1 MINSSNSPT
10 ARPIQNKRDEP
21 QKKIEEPHNPRINKP
36 TYYPPGIPEQIENFR
51 ELSGWDE
58 NTTTLLKIIA
68 SKLHLS
74 GKIGDHLFEELIQF
88 DGKKQHKKSLPE
100 DLKYALRDIA
110 AELENNPNEYYEALF
125 YQPVAKISPQP
136 LAQDNKAIKTS
147 QDNHAVTTRI
157 LSDMADGVLKNVVYK
172 LVIESLPIKDLH
184 QLKINYDELCKIYN
198 ENYTPQDRLE
208 RLHTALE
215 HLYTNIANLWG
226 KNPVLAPALKPLQGC
241 LEAIMPW
248 LKSVSHQWQTLEY
261 GIQEYKNHSSV
272 FDKFGDLLTMTNI
285 ILSNQKLQDV
295 IGKTSIDSIRQ
306 HVSALEQ
313 TFAQFKLLQNLP
325 DDSDLLDYVNIL
337 LANPMARQ
345 ALDASLLQLAQA
357 LASVR
362 RGFPSEGSLNAKL
375 TWLTSTL
382 AEPGILSHLERWL
395 ADKPQANQIIPLLQF
410 AGQLRHF
417 PVDGSLCSQALWLL
431 QQASGH
437 PPALAWTQSFQA
449 ELGTS
454 TASLALLNRLLAINQ
469 NAGSWSGLMFDFAKQ
484 LAPSALWLAARSA
497 ANTLL
502 PQETVRKLEKF
513 YQEST
518 ANESWYD
525 WSKRL
530 ASSTASLVIPNAFAA
545 LTQDPLAAATMRYAQ
560 AIADHRCFDDTLRWF
575 IANDPSDDKRLQ
587 FVYGQYLNAML
598 MWEAYQAFNSSTPE
612 AADNA
617 LRQLAAKLKVY
628 GVVKHYPQLETL
640 IDLIPLLP
648 ALREA
653 QREVGAQ
660 RPADTWLAWA
670 SQWLDALAGSQNKN
684 MQELREKL
692 SRKVENWLAD
702 AAMSA
707 CGTVIEQSRE
717 GLGSLWPAL
726 PSVRDP
732 LTFPTAQADD
742 GDRTSFSPEHVQQA
756 FTLGELE
763 RAADM
768 LEQMTSEKQAAF
780 THRYPEA
787 AAQLKDRMTGTY
799 TGDVTRSLGPIQ
811 LGQTPPL
818 AREEGAAATVASGS
832 NGANWHL
839 GAGLG
844 LEAVGLA
851 AIAYGLWQARQ
862 AGRVASP
869 ATDDIEA
876 TLINDSNAQDK
887 DARGLT
893 QSSLI
898 AKAAPTVPPSLG
910 NRLMDQKIPLLLGLA
925 AVATGA
931 GVLGHYAWSHRGVDD
946 PSSASDSD
954 YQKALAIFQ
963 QNPVPDLD
971 FLFYDELADT
981 PRGGGATATAT
992 ATATSETVSIETL
1005 LNRRKR
1011 SADTDSASIQTRI
1024 DTLLSEEKLSEYVPI
1039 RALFESANQ
1048 SNEVQRLITLRRPQS
1063 QINVMKLLKAI
1074 ELYDM
1079 IPKFFDDTTTQKCRP
1094 VIDGLWQIADN
1105 LSDEYGQSKVAE
1117 YKQAFLIQS
1126 ARQQSLAGQGASLTT
1141 AQVASMTTEAPSTSA
1156 QLMSDIERY
1165 GRETLEDLDK
1175 AYSPIF
1181 NPSDFIDNYI
1191 KEGIQRFEKSKGISL
1206 SGLGPNSGITV
1217 NARHVITIVGGGS
1230 VQNDHVFTH
1239 SLKDIVTGHY
1249 LYQYKSG
1256 ALDNWR
1262 PNVANPIYK
1271 ELIASLNTNDLSS
1284 RMEQTLSNYR
1294 SNPDKRSK
1302 LTTHYQNMLRER
1314 CEGYKDSPNKIP
1326 AYEEAVQKFL
1336 TGEIQATEVSFNN
1349 HKLNGVFF
1357 IPLDRQRGV
1366 IFSVDDEK
1374 FFHVSNKNIAYDGLF
1389 GRKTDVIPSLP
1400 LTTDFKNWVLS
1411 KLPAYYASEYKDSPL
1426 SMFESSVK
1434 YIHNL
1439 HGLEVAEV
1447 VNPFEFTTSRN
1458 PPDLANKLFDGL
1470 MERLSSDIDKL
1481 LFTRAEQITETTL
1494 EMAKGILTA
1503 FSSVLSYVPCTGPL
1517 LSRISLF
1524 MANLAIDTA
1533 YVTATAMQAQQA
1545 NRSEDAAAYR
1555 NEAIIAGVVGSLV
1568 AVPSGVQT
1576 TREAARQARILR
1588 QQVKAASASAIPSL
1602 LKNMNWEKLI
1612 DGRKIDLL
1620 AETMKN
1626 SETAKK
1632 LARLTSTDA
1641 VEQSIR
1647 RNLQLDNLGQA
1658 KSRFTWGNLPAEQAQ
1673 VQRRLN
1679 SDLAR
1684 LQDATRQLDWIREQK
1699 PIIPRRTLSGD
1710 PEDAAAGWIASRS
1723 RTAST
1728 GADTAAQPRIRQA
1741 LIDFR
1746 EADLLDFDTLERI
1759 HDAVYLPPPGQ
1770 QARSFRSS
1778 SDPKFMGSDIA
1789 RAGFKRALGDIRI
1802 KVQAGEMDL
1811 SEALYTV
1818 ITRYHPYGDG
1828 NGRTARTAYALAQ
1841 LQNGEQGA
1849 SFKALTEF
1857 AEEILSP
1864 PGPLGQSANAP
1875 VLREQ
1880 LRVLDD
1886 LAPEALPEEMTT
1898 YLPELRQIP
1907 DINAKMLN
1915 PRENCEAI
1923 MPDTARFMRSKGM
1936 ENIRY
1941 RGMYLWANG
1950 GDYLPGNHF
1959 VVLGDKNGETFVFD
1973 LTAAQFS
1980 DRGMSSLNQPLIL
1993 RETDW
1998 AKRYRGATATKL
2010 IKYKDFDHASDARN
2024 AFNAINRRLPDEL
2037 IDGAYVLAKPGWYK
2051 A

>member
-1 MINSSNSPT
+1 MIKPTHSP
-10 ARPIQNKRDEP
+10 ASRSLPNKRDEP
-21 QKKIEEPHNPRINKP
+21 QKKIEEPRNPRIDKP
-36 TYYPPGIPEQIENFR
+36 TFYPPGIPEQIENIR

-58 NTTTLLKIIA
+58 NTTALLKIIA

-74 GKIGDHLFEELIQF
+74 GKIGDHLLEELMQF
-88 DGKKQHKKSLPE
+88 DGNKQHKKSLTE
-100 DLKYALRDIA
+100 DLKCALRDIA
-110 AELENNPNEYYEALF
+110 AELENNPDEYYEALF
-125 YQPVAKISPQP
+125 YQSVAKISPQP
-136 LAQDNKAIKTS
+136 LVQNNHAVKAS

-172 LVIESLPIKDLH
+172 LVIESVPIKDLH

-198 ENYTPQDRLE
+198 DNYTSQDRLE

-215 HLYTNIANLWG
+215 HLDTNIANLWG
-226 KNPVLAPALKPLQGC
+226 KNPALAPALKPLQSC

-261 GIQEYKNHSSV
+261 GIQEYQNHSSV
-272 FDKFGDLLTMTNI
+272 FDKFGDLLAMTNT
-285 ILSNQKLQDV
+285 ILSDQKLQDV
-295 IGKTSIDSIRQ
+295 IGKTSLDSIRQ

-337 LANPMARQ
+337 IASPLARQ

-362 RGFPSEGSLNAKL
+362 RGYPSEGSLDAKI

-395 ADKPQANQIIPLLQF
+395 ADKPQANQIIPLLHF

-417 PVDGSLCSQALWLL
+417 PIDGSLCSQALWLL

-437 PPALAWTQSFQA
+437 APALAWTQSFQA

-469 NAGSWSGLMFDFAKQ
+469 NAGSWSGLMFDFAKE

-502 PQETVRKLEKF
+502 PQEAVRKLEKF

-530 ASSTASLVIPNAFAA
+530 ASSTASLVIPSAFAA

-575 IANDPSDDKRLQ
+575 VANDPSDDKQLQ

-617 LRQLAAKLKVY
+617 LCQLAAKLKEY

-653 QREVGAQ
+653 QREVGAL

-707 CGTVIEQSRE
+707 CGTVIEKSRE
-717 GLGSLWPAL
+717 GLGSLWAAL

-732 LTFPTAQADD
+732 LTFPTALADD
-742 GDRTSFSPEHVQQA
+742 GDRTSFSPDHVQQA
-756 FTLGELE
+756 FTLGEFG
-763 RAADM
+763 RAADI

-780 THRYPEA
+780 TSRYPETA
-787 AAQLKDRMTGTY
+787 ALLKDRMTGTH
-799 TGDVTRSLGPIQ
+799 TGDVTRSLGPMQ
-811 LGQTPPL
+811 LGLSTPLP
-818 AREEGAAATVASGS
+818 REEGAAATVASRS
-832 NGANWHL
+832 NGANWQL

-862 AGRVASP
+862 AGRVAAP

-876 TLINDSNAQDK
+876 TLINDSNDQGK
-887 DARGLT
+887 DVGSLT

-898 AKAAPTVPPSLG
+898 AKAAPTVPSSLG
-910 NRLMDQKIPLLLGLA
+910 NRLMEQKIPLLLGLA
-925 AVATGA
+925 AVTTGA
-931 GVLGHYAWSHRGVDD
+931 GVLGHYAWSRRGVDD
-946 PSSASDSD
+946 PSPASDSD

-963 QNPVPDLD
+963 ENPVPDLD

-981 PRGGGATATAT
+981 PPEGGATATAT
-992 ATATSETVSIETL
+992 RTSEMVSVETL
-1005 LNRRKR
+1005 LSRRKR
-1011 SADTDSASIQTRI
+1011 NADTDSASIQTRI
-1024 DTLLSEEKLSEYVPI
+1024 DRLLREERLSDYGPI
-1039 RALFESANQ
+1039 RALFEGVNQ
-1048 SNEVQRLITLRRPQS
+1048 SSDVKHLIKHQRPQS
-1063 QINVMKLLKAI
+1063 EINVMKLLKAI

-1079 IPKFFDDTTTQKCRP
+1079 IPKFFDDETIEKCRP
-1094 VIDGLWQIADN
+1094 IIDGLWQIADN
-1105 LSDEYGQSKVAE
+1105 LSDEYGRSKVAE
-1117 YKQAFLIQS
+1117 YKKAFLIQS
-1126 ARQQSLAGQGASLTT
+1126 AKQKSAAGQGTSLTST
-1141 AQVASMTTEAPSTSA
+1141 PEAAVTTEAPRVSA
-1156 QLMSDIERY
+1156 QLLSDFERY
-1165 GRETLEDLDK
+1165 GRKTLEDLAK
-1175 AYSPIF
+1175 AYSPIL
-1181 NPSDFIDNYI
+1181 NPSDFIDKFI
-1191 KEGIQRFEKSKGISL
+1191 EEGIRRFEKSKGISL
-1206 SGLGPNSGITV
+1206 GGLGPNSGINV
-1217 NARHVITIVGGGS
+1217 NARHVISNVGGGS
-1230 VQNDHVFTH
+1230 IQTDYVYTH
-1239 SLKDIVTGHY
+1239 SLKDIITGHY
-1249 LYQYKSG
+1249 LYEYRSG
-1256 ALDNWR
+1256 PLNDWR
-1262 PNVANPIYK
+1262 LNVANPIYK
-1271 ELIASLNTNDLSS
+1271 ELIASLKTDDLSS
-1284 RMEQTLSNYR
+1284 KMVQALSNYR
-1294 SNPDKRSK
+1294 NNPDNRSI

-1314 CEGYKDSPNKIP
+1314 CEKYKESPNKIP

-1336 TGEIQATEVSFNN
+1336 NGEIQATEVTFNK

-1357 IPLDRQRGV
+1357 IPLAPPNSQRGV
-1366 IFSVDDEK
+1366 LFSVDDPN
-1374 FFHVSNKNIAYDGLF
+1374 FFHVSDKNIAYDGLF
-1389 GRKTDVIPSLP
+1389 GRATAVVPSMP
-1400 LTTDFKNWVLS
+1400 LTTDFKDWVLS
-1411 KLPAYYASEYKDSPL
+1411 KLPVYYASEYKHSPL

-1434 YIHNL
+1434 YHHNDFAP
-1439 HGLEVAEV
+1439 EVPEV
-1447 VNPFEFTTSRN
+1447 VNPFGYTASRN
-1458 PPDLANKLFDGL
+1458 PPDLANKLFDGF
-1470 MERLSSDIDKL
+1470 MERLDSDIDKL
-1481 LFTRAEQITETTL
+1481 LFTRSEQITEETL
-1494 EMAKGILTA
+1494 EMAKGVLA
-1503 FSSVLSYVPCTGPL
+1503 VFSSVLAFVPCTGPL

-1524 MANLAIDTA
+1524 MTNLAIDTA

-1545 NRSEDAAAYR
+1545 NRPEDAAAYR
-1555 NEAIIAGVVGSLV
+1555 NEAIIAGVVGGLV

-1588 QQVKAASASAIPSL
+1588 QQVKTASASAIPSL
-1602 LKNMNWEKLI
+1602 LKHMNWEKLM
-1612 DGRKIDLL
+1612 DSRKIDLL
-1620 AETMKN
+1620 ADTMKN
-1626 SETAKK
+1626 SETAKE
-1632 LARLTSTDA
+1632 LARLTSADA

-1647 RNLQLDNLGQA
+1647 RNLQLDGLGQA
-1658 KSRFTWGNLPAEQAQ
+1658 KSRFTWGKLPAEQAQ

-1679 SDLAR
+1679 SDLTR

-1699 PIIPRRTLSGD
+1699 PIIPRRTLSGG
-1710 PEDAAAGWIASRS
+1710 PEDAAARWIVSRS

-1728 GADTAAQPRIRQA
+1728 GVDTVAQPRIRQA

-1746 EADLLDFDTLERI
+1746 QADLLDFDTLERI
-1759 HDAVYLPPPGQ
+1759 HNAVYMPPPGQ
-1770 QARSFRSS
+1770 QARTFRSS
-1778 SDPKFMGSDIA
+1778 SDPTFMGSDIA

-1841 LQNGEQGA
+1841 LQNQQPGTA
-1849 SFKALTEF
+1849 FKALTEF
-1857 AEEILSP
+1857 AEEVLNP
-1864 PGPLGQSANAP
+1864 PLGQSVNTGT
-1875 VLREQ
+1875 LHEQ
-1880 LRVLDD
+1880 LRVLVNRE
-1886 LAPEALPEEMTT
+1886 PEALPEEMTT
-1898 YLPELRQIP
+1898 YLSELRQIP
-1907 DINAKMLN
+1907 EINAKMLS
-1915 PRENCEAI
+1915 PLQNCEAI
-1923 MPDTARFMRSKGM
+1923 VDDAVKFMRSKGM
-1936 ENIRY
+1936 DNIRY

-1950 GDYLPGNHF
+1950 SDNLPGNHF
-1959 VVLGDKNGETFVFD
+1959 VVLGDINGETFVFD

-1980 DRGMSSLNQPLIL
+1980 NKGMPSLDQPLIL
-1993 RETDW
+1993 READW
-1998 AKRYRGATATKL
+1998 AKRYESATTTKL
-2010 IKYKDFDHASDARN
+2010 IKYKDFDRFNDARH
-2024 AFNAINRRLPDEL
+2024 AFNSIDQRLPDEL
-2037 IDGAYVLAKPGWYK
+2037 IDGAYVLAKPRWYK